1 MEFISRCLV
10 FIYVKSRLKK
20 IFLLLFFFLFFF
32 ESLTPRA
39 IVERFYVNKRKL
51 SYLMCRDGI
60 QGLVFWS
67 MGMSAGSSMKMTMS
81 EKKTLFSVVV
91 TIFASTHLELF
102 VATFRALK
110 WSRSMVVAVWGEP
123 YWLW

>member
-20 IFLLLFFFLFFF
+20 IFFLLFFFF

-60 QGLVFWS
+60 KGLVF
-67 MGMSAGSSMKMTMS
+67 SSKSKMTMS
-81 EKKTLFSVVV
+81 ENKPY
-91 TIFASTHLELF
+91 
-102 VATFRALK
+102 
-110 WSRSMVVAVWGEP
+110 SMW
-123 YWLW
+123 